1 MLPRSFI
8 LAFHCAGQALQI
20 SGNEYTGEKK
30 VKKIIIGLILVFIS
44 TLLWGTGAFA
54 VDSISNSAEK
64 SDGYGP
70 AISSTETQEDWSDSS
85 EQAASGRYSC
95 ELINDGSF
103 ENGPPAASA
112 WTEWKDPAGTSRIVD
127 PSSEWSVS
135 VDSYDGTYSWW
146 GGGYTGAQNDIPVS
160 NYVEQEITIPDDA
173 TQLRFYMISHR
184 PDPDDPTPADFFY
197 VSINS
202 TTTLFTLELV
212 QANDSPGCPDACE
225 WEEKTVD
232 ISDYAGQ
239 TVTLRFEVQSD
250 SSDDTGNVLVDYI
263 RVCSPPLGQGLS
275 AIYLLLL
282 GD

>member
-1 MLPRSFI
+1 LRGTG
-8 LAFHCAGQALQI
+8 LAQI
-20 SGNEYTGEKK
+20 SGNEYTGENK
-30 VKKIIIGLILVFIS
+30 VKKIIIGLILVYIS
-44 TLLWGTGAFA
+44 TLWGTGAFA

-64 SDGYGP
+64 SDGCGP
-70 AISSTETQEDWSDSS
+70 AISSTETQEDWSDLS
-85 EQAASGRYSC
+85 EQAAGGGYSC

-103 ENGPPAASA
+103 ENGPPEASA
-112 WTEWKDPAGTSRIVD
+112 WTEWKDPGNSSRILN
-127 PSSEWSVS
+127 PYSEWDVY
-135 VDSYDGTYSWW
+135 SYDGTYSWW
-146 GGGYTGAQNDIPVS
+146 GGGYDDSLNPVS

-184 PDPDDPTPADFFY
+184 PDTDDPTPADFFY

-202 TTTLFTLELV
+202 ATTPFTLELV

-263 RVCSPPLGQGLS
+263 RVCSPPFGQGLS
-275 AIYLLLL
+275 AIFLLLL